1 MEFESPTNDEP
12 QNFLLRSELIFHF
25 HFLIYSFIYLPFL
38 IRSTFVRA
46 LLQGVSN
53 WEHKIECVYAHTEQ
67 FQTTPPFFLYLQCSD
82 VVSTVC
88 KVSRWSEWAKT
99 ACKLFDQLDHTDWL
113 HERRNVSNG
122 I

>member
-12 QNFLLRSELIFHF
+12 QNFLLRNELIFHF

-53 WEHKIECVYAHTEQ
+53 WEHKIECVYTLNSFKPHH
-67 FQTTPPFFLYLQCSD
+67 LYSFIYS
-82 VVSTVC
+82 VVM
-88 KVSRWSEWAKT
+88 
-99 ACKLFDQLDHTDWL
+99 
-113 HERRNVSNG
+113 
-122 I
+122 